1 MLVKILFIG
10 KYFLKIQI
18 RPFKFC
24 QKPKENKV
32 VIKQRKP
39 RQKK

>member
-1 MLVKILFIG
+1 MCKGVKN
-10 KYFLKIQI
+10 QI
-18 RPFKFC
+18 RPLEFC

-39 RQKK
+39 RQKKEIVV